1 MKKLLLSG
9 FLALLFLSP
18 SISLAGEKP
27 LIITLRIDKTT
38 TQEDLDRQV
47 EFMKANGYDF
57 TIEYVRFNESGGVEA
72 ICGEVD
78 LNKCSGSFETW
89 DLGEDGF
96 IVMKK
101 NLFGQINILVSG
113 KP

>member
-38 TQEDLDRQV
+38 TQEDLDKQV
-47 EFMKANGYDF
+47 EFLAANGYSLVIDHV
-57 TIEYVRFNESGGVEA
+57 EYNADGGVKS
-72 ICGEVD
+72 ISGKVDFNKTSGEFYND
-78 LNKCSGSFETW
+78 
-89 DLGEDGF
+89 DLGDNG
-96 IVMKK
+96 IVIKK
-101 NLFGQINILVSG
+101 SLLGNITIHMSG